1 MGAALREAS
10 MRIIIR
16 RFGRSLTLPIVALL
30 FALSAASL
38 YGQATDPS
46 TRYGQE
52 IVIRGGLMF
61 DGVSD
66 TRVRNTGIV
75 IRNGKFFE
83 VHADLAGRDLS
94 QARVIALS
102 DDVTI
107 LPGMFDL
114 HAHHN
119 MALAGAGR
127 VDEFTYNPIIWLANG
142 VTSTWPAG
150 EYNPEGMMEAR
161 KRIDSGKQIGARIF
175 NSGPYFGAARC
186 QGVNSY
192 RIGCK
197 DWPKDISEQKIR
209 DEVDYWAEQGVRSL
223 KIKLASPEQMR
234 IIIDQAHKH
243 GLTASSHLHTEDFHQ
258 EVDPRDAIQMGL
270 DRIEHS
276 IAPVEDVM
284 RGRFPVG
291 SPELNAI
298 IRMMLSRNVYYD
310 ATMRVYGAAIL
321 AKVPGLQTTWT
332 DESRFFTPYTRSL
345 IAKRA
350 ASGVVDGAPQFQ
362 PAGSLRNFPLL
373 FHHKVPELKAFYEA
387 GGARLITV
395 GTDAPTSG
403 PNLGGFDYH
412 RELQALVYAGI
423 PPVAVLKAATMN
435 GARALG
441 VSDSFG
447 SIEVGKW
454 ADLYVAA
461 GNPLEHIEDARNVRM
476 VMKAGQ
482 IYDPSALLESV
493 EGKIGP
499 SSPGDVSAWSAPR
512 IAPSH

>member
-1 MGAALREAS
+1 MH
-10 MRIIIR
+10 IIIR
-16 RFGRSLTLPIVALL
+16 RFGRFLTLLIVALL
-30 FALSAASL
+30 FSFSAASL
-38 YGQATDPS
+38 HGQATDPA

-52 IVIRGGLMF
+52 IVIRGGWLF

-83 VHADLAGRDLS
+83 VNANLTGRDLS
-94 QARVIALS
+94 QARVITLT
-102 DDVTI
+102 DDMTI

-119 MALAGAGR
+119 MALVGAWR

-150 EYNPEGMMEAR
+150 EFNPEGMMEAR
-161 KRIDSGKQIGARIF
+161 KRIDSGEQIGARIF

-186 QGVNSY
+186 QGSNNHLD
-192 RIGCK
+192 GCK
-197 DWPKDISEQKIR
+197 DWPREISEQKIR
-209 DEVDYWAEQGVRSL
+209 DDVDYWAERGVRSL
-223 KIKLASPEQMR
+223 KIKLAGPEQMR

-243 GLTASSHLHTEDFHQ
+243 GLTTGSHLQAEDFHQ

-284 RGRFPVG
+284 YGKFPVG

-298 IRMMLSRNVYYD
+298 FQMMLSRNVYYD
-310 ATMRVYGAAIL
+310 ATMRVYGASVL
-321 AKVPGLQTTWT
+321 AKVPGLQTRWT
-332 DESRFFTPYTRSL
+332 DESRFFTPYTQSL

-350 ASGVVDGAPQFQ
+350 EAAAQSAAGGAPQG
-362 PAGSLRNFPLL
+362 PPPGSLRDFPAL
-373 FHHKVPELKAFYEA
+373 FNHKVPELKAFYEA

-395 GTDAPTSG
+395 GTDDRTSG

-412 RELQALVYAGI
+412 RELQALVYAGM
-423 PPVAVLKAATMN
+423 PPVVALKAATMN
-435 GARALG
+435 GAKALG
-441 VSDSFG
+441 VSDRFG

-454 ADLYVAA
+454 ADLYVAV

-476 VMKAGQ
+476 VMKAGR
-482 IYDPSALLESV
+482 IYDPSELLKSV

-499 SSPGDVSAWSAPR
+499 AGPDDVSAWN
-512 IAPSH
+512 APS